1 MKKIDDGFYWD
12 AFFYGSCVGIFAGIT
27 IGFLM
32 WG

>member
-1 MKKIDDGFYWD
+1 MKKNKEWWD
-12 AFFYGSCVGIFAGIT
+12 NFLYGSFIGIFAGIT